1 MAIKANEKFEMKDL
15 DDFESFEDALDKIEE
30 KLKPNTK
37 YTLYLLDSEKNRTLS
52 ANRYYFGVV
61 LKTIAEHMGES
72 NLDIVIEDLHE
83 VLKGRFNSKTV
94 IIDGEAY
101 EIGETTK
108 KMSQNRF
115 VEYIEE
121 IREWSLDSLK
131 CYIPLPQEVVK
142 AEFGDLYIQSYHDF
156 KSK

>member
-1 MAIKANEKFEMKDL
+1 MAIKFNEKFSIPEGEELIIPD
-15 DDFESFEDALDKIEE
+15 ETLDKLEA
-30 KLKPNTK
+30 KLKENTK

-61 LKTIAEHMGES
+61 LKTIAQHMGEK

-94 IIDGEAY
+94 VVEGEAY

-115 VEYIEE
+115 IEYIEE
-121 IREWSLDSLK
+121 IREWSLDSLN

-142 AEFGDLYIQSYHDF
+142 AEFSDLYIESYHDF